1 MDDSEDAADEY
12 QLRLE
17 SESDAISIL
26 TVHKSK
32 GLEYPVFLHL
42 PFR

>member
-32 GLEYPVFLHL
+32 GLNTWLSTF